1 LPLRAWGA
9 NCSRYT
15 VNSPRGGEGKGVALQ
30 VVSLVLAFL
39 YPPSYGRRSPTHAK
53 QA

>member
-30 VVSLVLAFL
+30 VVSLTLGA
-39 YPPSYGRRSPTHAK
+39 AK
-53 QA
+53 QLEMHG